1 MLFCSDLNNQS
12 SSKRIEYLE
21 ITGMWPVWKT
31 PYIWSKNKK
40 PMKMKLKIQM
50 ERDEYD
56 TSLETGT

>member
-1 MLFCSDLNNQS
+1 MENTV
-12 SSKRIEYLE
+12 YL
-21 ITGMWPVWKT
+21 KQ
-31 PYIWSKNKK
+31 KQK